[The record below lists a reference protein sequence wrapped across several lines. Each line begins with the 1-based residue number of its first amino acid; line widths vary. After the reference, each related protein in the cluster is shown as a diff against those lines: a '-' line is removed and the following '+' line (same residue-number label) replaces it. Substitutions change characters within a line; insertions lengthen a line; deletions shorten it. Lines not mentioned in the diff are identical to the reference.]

1 MENFWGRRFA
11 ALLVDII
18 IITLFMWI
26 VSSIIFML
34 LAGVGIFSF
43 LNYWIFIG
51 AILIIV
57 YFTYMEGKTSST
69 FGKRLFKLRVEA
81 VKGSMDYKKAFIRNL
96 SKILWLPLILD
107 VILGFL
113 IGDSNDRFLDK
124 VSETYVVMDV
134 EE

>member
-26 VSSIIFML
+26 VSSVIFML

-113 IGDSNDRFLDK
+113 IGDSNDRILDK